1 MSPMKKVT
9 LLGIDIAKENFQL
22 HGVDNAGKLILKEKI
37 KRAKLREKIAQLETC
52 EIVMEACGGAHFWA
66 REFKKLGHQVKL
78 ISPQFVKPFVKT
90 NKTDANDAEA
100 IVIAA
105 CQIGMRFVPIKN
117 EEQQDIQSIH
127 RIRERL
133 VGEKTALINE
143 IRGLLS
149 EYGYVAKTG
158 VSKIKNFLVEIIGDN
173 DNTLGI
179 TSQTKEACS
188 DLYDELKE
196 KEKWIAKCDRK
207 LEAIANTNPICE
219 KLMTTPGVGVLTATI
234 LLTVLSDPSLFKNGR
249 HFAAFLGLV
258 PRQYSSGGK
267 HKLYGISK
275 RGDKY
280 IRKLLIHG
288 GRSILL
294 RAGKKE
300 DKRSEWINQLNKRR
314 GYNRT
319 CVAIANKNARIVWAL
334 AAKNTEYKKVA

>member
-1 MSPMKKVT
+1 MSPMTKVT

-22 HGVDNAGKLILKEKI
+22 HGVDEAGKLVLKEKI
-37 KRAKLREKIAQLETC
+37 KRIKLLEKIAQFELC

-66 REFKKLGHQVKL
+66 REFKKLGHVVKL

-105 CQIGMRFVPIKN
+105 RQPGMRFVPIKN

-133 VGEKTALINE
+133 ISERTALINE
-143 IRGLLS
+143 VRGLLS
-149 EYGYVAKTG
+149 EYGHIAKTG
-158 VSKIKNFLVEIIGDN
+158 VSKIKKFLVEIIGDN
-173 DNTLGI
+173 DNKLGI
-179 TSQTKEACS
+179 TSQTKESCS

-196 KEKWIAKCDRK
+196 KEKWIEKCNRK

-294 RAGKKE
+294 RAGKKD
-300 DKRSEWINQLNKRR
+300 DKRSQWINRLNERR

-334 AAKNTEYKKVA
+334 AAKNMEYKKAA